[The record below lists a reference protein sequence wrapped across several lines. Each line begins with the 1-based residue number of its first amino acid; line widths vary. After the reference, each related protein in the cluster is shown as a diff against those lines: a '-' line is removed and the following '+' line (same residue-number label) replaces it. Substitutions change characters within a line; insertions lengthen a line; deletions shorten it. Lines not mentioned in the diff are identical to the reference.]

1 MKFLCIGLALFL
13 LYCLVYLAI
22 SGSLITVLGYLVLF
36 ILSWFFIMYVLS
48 ICVLFLRKKN
58 EKNLEMPHLIP
69 VVIPTKDLPYELH
82 RLAALA
88 TTVRNWELAKAWKY
102 KMNNG
107 TTIVIP
113 AEFVFDGASIP
124 KPLWGILSPTGLLL
138 IPGLIH
144 DYAYRHDQLWKLD
157 ENGNV
162 VEHLKG
168 AGRKVWDDLFEE
180 IGNEVNNFKVINC
193 IATKAVWLCGGFAWD
208 SHADSRKKNNAIK
221 PVL

>member
-1 MKFLCIGLALFL
+1 M
-13 LYCLVYLAI
+13 
-22 SGSLITVLGYLVLF
+22 
-36 ILSWFFIMYVLS
+36 
-48 ICVLFLRKKN
+48 
-58 EKNLEMPHLIP
+58 
-69 VVIPTKDLPYELH
+69 
-82 RLAALA
+82 
-88 TTVRNWELAKAWKY
+88 RNWELAKAWKY

-113 AEFVFDGASIP
+113 AKFVFDGASIP
-124 KPLWGILSPTGLLL
+124 KPLWGILSHAGLLL

-180 IGNEVNNFKVINC
+180 IGNEVNNF
-193 IATKAVWLCGGFAWD
+193 
-208 SHADSRKKNNAIK
+208 
-221 PVL
+221 